1 MIAGLWRNIHFL
13 LAITAS
19 LFLIIA
25 ALSGAI
31 LGLEAAWDT
40 TRPQA
45 ISLNEISLGEA
56 KQKIEAQFEEV
67 YEIELNSKGFLL
79 VQGSAKNSYGSFY
92 VDPKDGRILGKVKK
106 PSIFFQFV
114 RSLHRSLFLKETG
127 RILMSFV
134 SFLTVLLVFSGLFLM
149 RNRMGSFL
157 KLYTPINDPNFHRKN
172 HIILGRWFWPLV
184 LIVGVTGTYLGL
196 DRLGAFTFQA
206 GKVEKYIAGETNINL
221 NEIPLNELE
230 KLVYP
235 FGNAPE
241 EQFDLILKDRTI
253 RFQQVDLSLIQIKLK
268 PWSKHLQ
275 HLSYILHTGEGS
287 LVLALLLTLTGCAL
301 IYFIFSGLKIAAKS
315 SWALLRS
322 TNKIQT
328 TPLMILYGSETGNT
342 YGFAKLLKKRLKK
355 EGYATHLVSMNRF
368 RIHDNTQ
375 MLIILT
381 ATYGD
386 GEAPANASLFI
397 SQFNRQS
404 PKNDIDYAVLGFGSR
419 SYPKFCQYA
428 IAVDTMLEQHP
439 KCNSLMPLFKINKQE
454 ERSYQHWETLLL
466 NAIQSKSP
474 TIIRFKRNLLF

>member
-45 ISLNEISLGEA
+45 ISLNKISLGEA

-92 VDPKDGRILGKVKK
+92 VDPKDGRILEKVKK
-106 PSIFFQFV
+106 PSPFFQFV

-134 SFLTVLLVFSGLFLM
+134 SFLTVLLVFSGLFLL

-157 KLYTPINDPNFHRKN
+157 KLYAPIQEPNFHRKN

-206 GKVEKYIAGETNINL
+206 GKVEKHIAGEAKINL
-221 NEIPLNELE
+221 NTVSLNELE

-241 EQFDLILKDRTI
+241 EQFDLSLKDRSI
-253 RFQQVDLSLIQIKLK
+253 RYQQGDLSLIQTKLK
-268 PWSKHLQ
+268 PWPQRLQ
-275 HLSYILHTGEGS
+275 HWSYILHTGEGN

-301 IYFIFSGLKIAAKS
+301 LYFIFSGLKIAAKS
-315 SWALLRS
+315 SWALLRLRAR
-322 TNKIQT
+322 NQT
-328 TPLMILYGSETGNT
+328 TPLLILYGSETGNT
-342 YGFAKLLKKRLKK
+342 YGFAKLLKKRLKR
-355 EGYATHLVSMNRF
+355 EGYAAHLVSMNRF
-368 RIHDNTQ
+368 RIQDSTQ
-375 MLIILT
+375 MLVILT

-386 GEAPANASLFI
+386 GEAPANASRFI

-419 SYPKFCQYA
+419 SYPKFCQFA
-428 IAVDTMLEQHP
+428 IAVDALLEQQP
-439 KCNSLMPLFKINKQE
+439 KYTPLMPLFKINNQE
-454 ERSYQHWETLLL
+454 EKTYQQWETLLI

-474 TIIRFKRNLLF
+474 TDPSL

>member
-31 LGLEAAWDT
+31 LGLEAAWDS

-45 ISLNEISLGEA
+45 ISLSKISLGEA
-56 KQKIEAQFEEV
+56 IQKIEAQFEEV

-106 PSIFFQFV
+106 PSPFFQFV

-134 SFLTVLLVFSGLFLM
+134 SFLTVLLVFSGLFLL

-157 KLYTPINDPNFHRKN
+157 KLYAPIQEPNFHRKN

-206 GKVEKYIAGETNINL
+206 GKVEKHMAGETKINL
-221 NEIPLNELE
+221 NTVSLNELE

-241 EQFDLILKDRTI
+241 EQFDLSLKDRSI
-253 RFQQVDLSLIQIKLK
+253 RYQQGDLSLIQTKLK
-268 PWSKHLQ
+268 PWPQHLQ
-275 HLSYILHTGEGS
+275 YWSYILHTGEGN
-287 LVLALLLTLTGCAL
+287 LGLALLLTLTACAL
-301 IYFIFSGLKIAAKS
+301 LYFIFSGLKIAAKS
-315 SWALLRS
+315 SWALLRLRAR
-322 TNKIQT
+322 NRT
-328 TPLMILYGSETGNT
+328 TPLLILYGSETGNT
-342 YGFAKLLKKRLKK
+342 YSFAKLLKKRLKRK
-355 EGYATHLVSMNRF
+355 GHTAHLLSMNRF
-368 RIHDNTQ
+368 RIQDSTQ
-375 MLIILT
+375 MLVILT

-386 GEAPANASLFI
+386 GEAPANASRFI

-419 SYPKFCQYA
+419 SYPKFCQFA
-428 IAVDTMLEQHP
+428 VAVDALLEQHP
-439 KCNSLMPLFKINKQE
+439 KYTPLMPLFKINNQE
-454 ERSYQHWETLLL
+454 ERSFQQWETLLL

-474 TIIRFKRNLLF
+474 TDPKL

>member
-1 MIAGLWRNIHFL
+1 MMAGLWRNIHFL

-45 ISLNEISLGEA
+45 ISLSKISLGEA

-79 VQGSAKNSYGSFY
+79 VQGSKKNSYGSFY
-92 VDPKDGRILGKVKK
+92 VDPKDGRILGKVKN
-106 PSIFFQFV
+106 PSPFFQFV

-134 SFLTVLLVFSGLFLM
+134 SFLTVLLVFSGLFLL

-157 KLYTPINDPNFHRKN
+157 KLYVPIQEPNFHRKN

-206 GKVEKYIAGETNINL
+206 GKVEKYIAGEVKINL
-221 NEIPLNELE
+221 NTIPLNELK

-235 FGNAPE
+235 FGNDPE
-241 EQFDLILKDRTI
+241 EQFDLSLRDRSI
-253 RFQQVDLSLIQIKLK
+253 RFQQRDLSLIQTKHK
-268 PWSKHLQ
+268 PWPQRLQ
-275 HLSYILHTGEGS
+275 YWSYILHTGEGNF
-287 LVLALLLTLTGCAL
+287 VWALLLALTACAL
-301 IYFIFSGLKIAAKS
+301 LYFIFSGLKIAAKS
-315 SWALLRS
+315 SWALLRFRAR
-322 TNKIQT
+322 NQT
-328 TPLMILYGSETGNT
+328 TPLLILYGSETGNT
-342 YGFAKLLKKRLKK
+342 YDFAKLLKKRLKK
-355 EGYATHLVSMNRF
+355 EGHAADLVSMNRF
-368 RIHDNTQ
+368 RIQDNTQ
-375 MLIILT
+375 MLVILT

-386 GEAPANASLFI
+386 GEAPANASSFM
-397 SQFNRQS
+397 SQFNQQS

-419 SYPKFCQYA
+419 SYPKFCQFA
-428 IAVDTMLEQHP
+428 VAVDALLEQHP
-439 KCNSLMPLFKINKQE
+439 KYTPLLPLFKINNQE
-454 ERSYQHWETLLL
+454 ERSFQQWETLLL
-466 NAIQSKSP
+466 NAIQSKCLTDP
-474 TIIRFKRNLLF
+474 TL

>member
-19 LFLIIA
+19 IFLIIA

-45 ISLNEISLGEA
+45 ISLSKISLGEA
-56 KQKIEAQFEEV
+56 KYKIEAQFEEV

-106 PSIFFQFV
+106 PSPFFQFV

-134 SFLTVLLVFSGLFLM
+134 SFLTVLLVFSGLFLL
-149 RNRMGSFL
+149 RNRMGGFL
-157 KLYTPINDPNFHRKN
+157 KLYAPITEMNFHRKN

-196 DRLGAFTFQA
+196 DRLGAFAFQA
-206 GKVEKYIAGETNINL
+206 GKVEKHMTGEAKINL
-221 NEIPLNELE
+221 HTVPLNELE

-241 EQFDLILKDRTI
+241 EQFDLSLKDRSI
-253 RFQQVDLSLIQIKLK
+253 RFRQGDFSLIQTELK
-268 PWSKHLQ
+268 PWPQHLQ
-275 HLSYILHTGEGS
+275 HWSYILHTGEGN
-287 LVLALLLTLTGCAL
+287 LGLALLLTLTGCAL
-301 IYFIFSGLKIAAKS
+301 LYFIFSGLKIAAKS
-315 SWALLRS
+315 SWALLRLRDR
-322 TNKIQT
+322 NRT
-328 TPLMILYGSETGNT
+328 TPLLILYGSETGNT
-342 YGFAKLLKKRLKK
+342 YGFAKLLKKRLKR
-355 EGYATHLVSMNRF
+355 EGHAAHLVSMNRF
-368 RIHDNTQ
+368 RIRDNTQ
-375 MLIILT
+375 MLVILT

-386 GEAPANASLFI
+386 GEAPANASRFI
-397 SQFNRQS
+397 SQFNQQS

-419 SYPKFCQYA
+419 SYPKFCQFA
-428 IAVDTMLEQHP
+428 EAVNALLEQHP
-439 KCNSLMPLFKINKQE
+439 KYTPLMPLFKINNQE
-454 ERSYQHWETLLL
+454 ERSFQQWETLLL
-466 NAIQSKSP
+466 NAIQAKSP
-474 TIIRFKRNLLF
+474 ADPTL